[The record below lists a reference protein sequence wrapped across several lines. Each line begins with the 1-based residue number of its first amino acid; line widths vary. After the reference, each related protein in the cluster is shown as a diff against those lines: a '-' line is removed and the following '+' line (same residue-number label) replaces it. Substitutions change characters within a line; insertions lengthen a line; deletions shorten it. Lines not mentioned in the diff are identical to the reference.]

1 MLTQGL
7 PNLKHAYA
15 KSWYFKIATFRSS
28 NAKRLHLTEI
38 VWPGGASHNPP
49 SAGEALELRA
59 ATWVVVGVEASDPA
73 QNRTKRIGEE
83 FLCQVLSARSPCLQR
98 RSGQC
103 RATSGA
109 HLPAAPTPFKT
120 CRPAFSQAL
129 IFPPP
134 LGRYQRRIADL

>member
-1 MLTQGL
+1 MVSTFSSRRSACAFLWTL

-59 ATWVVVGVEASDPA
+59 
-73 QNRTKRIGEE
+73 
-83 FLCQVLSARSPCLQR
+83 
-98 RSGQC
+98 
-103 RATSGA
+103 
-109 HLPAAPTPFKT
+109 
-120 CRPAFSQAL
+120 
-129 IFPPP
+129 
-134 LGRYQRRIADL
+134 